1 MSKWTACS
9 SEDIIKLK
17 EIKLKYKEK
26 VVKECL
32 NILKNIDKNLNDFY
46 RNFMSYPYE
55 YARMLEELLQRV
67 KTEIALREDNL
78 SDEEINEIKEELEK
92 ECIEPAKEL
101 LQRTIVEIGY
111 SMFEILDKELKMLE
125 KYYKVLQS
133 QIDLQK
139 KDLERFKKPE
149 F

>member
-9 SEDIIKLK
+9 SEDAIKLK

-32 NILKNIDKNLNDFY
+32 NILKDIDKNLNDFY

-55 YARMLEELLQRV
+55 YADRFDELMERV
-67 KTEIALREDNL
+67 GIDLSLKENL
-78 SDEEINEIKEELEK
+78 SKDEIIKIKEELEK

-111 SMFEILDKELKMLE
+111 SMFKILDEELKMLE
-125 KYYKVLQS
+125 KYYKALQS

-139 KDLERFKKPE
+139 KDLE
-149 F
+149 